1 MLKIAY
7 DPQIFSGQK
16 YGGVSRYICEL
27 ASRVSRIPEV
37 DVSIV
42 APMYVNAY
50 LESMPKGILCGFK
63 SPLPYDF
70 LRFYQRATSILCG
83 DIMLR
88 YLKPDIVHE
97 TYYFKYPLGS
107 KSSARVLTIYDMI
120 HEKFES
126 QFKYGDKT
134 AKHKAAAA
142 TRADHVICISE
153 STKRD
158 LIDILGINAEKISV
172 IHLGFDLMAANS
184 KEARQLDNDKHK
196 PYLLYVGTRGGYKN
210 FQLMLEA
217 YALSKQLKSEFKLV
231 CFGGGPFVAAELAL
245 FDKLNLSGNQI
256 IQLSGDD
263 QLLASC
269 YKGASAF
276 IFPSL
281 YEGFGIPPL
290 EAMSYGCP
298 VVCSNTSSIPEVV
311 GDAGQYFDPSDMQN
325 MQQAIEMVV
334 NSSELSASL
343 IAKGQIRLNQFSWD
357 KCVAETFDV
366 YRGMVE

>member
-1 MLKIAY
+1 MKIAY

-50 LESMPKGILCGFK
+50 LENVPKEILNGFK

-70 LRFYQRATSILCG
+70 LRLYQRATSMLFG

-88 YLKPDIVHE
+88 CLKPDIVHE
-97 TYYFKYPLGS
+97 TYYFKYSLGS
-107 KSSARVLTIYDMI
+107 KSAARVLTIYDMI

-126 QFKYGDKT
+126 QFQYGDKT

-142 TRADHVICISE
+142 ARADHVICISE

-158 LIDILGINAEKISV
+158 VVDILGISAEKISV

-184 KEARQLDNDKHK
+184 SDGRKVVNDTHK

-217 YALSKQLKSEFKLV
+217 YASSQQLKSEFKLI
-231 CFGGGPFVAAELAL
+231 CFGGGPFVAEELAL
-245 FDKLNLSGNQI
+245 INKLNLSESQI
-256 IQLSGDD
+256 IQLSGGD

-269 YKGASAF
+269 YRDASAF

-311 GDAGQYFDPSDMQN
+311 GDAGQYFDPYDMQS
-325 MQQAIEMVV
+325 MQHAIEVVV
-334 NSSELSASL
+334 NSAELSASL

-357 KCVAETFDV
+357 KCASETFDV
-366 YRGMVE
+366 YREMME

>member
-1 MLKIAY
+1 
-7 DPQIFSGQK
+7 
-16 YGGVSRYICEL
+16 
-27 ASRVSRIPEV
+27 
-37 DVSIV
+37 
-42 APMYVNAY
+42 
-50 LESMPKGILCGFK
+50 
-63 SPLPYDF
+63 
-70 LRFYQRATSILCG
+70 
-83 DIMLR
+83 
-88 YLKPDIVHE
+88 LKPDIVHE

-107 KSSARVLTIYDMI
+107 KSAARVLTIYDMI

-126 QFKYGDKT
+126 QFQYGDKT

-142 TRADHVICISE
+142 ARADHVICISE

-158 LIDILGINAEKISV
+158 VVDILGISAEKISV

-184 KEARQLDNDKHK
+184 NDGSKVTNDTHK
-196 PYLLYVGTRGGYKN
+196 PYLLYVGSRGGYKN

-217 YALSKQLKSEFKLV
+217 FALSQKLKSEFKLV
-231 CFGGGPFVAAELAL
+231 CFGGGPFVAEELAL
-245 FDKLNLSGNQI
+245 LNKLNLSESQI

-269 YKGASAF
+269 YRDASAF

-311 GDAGQYFDPSDMQN
+311 GDAGHYFDPYDMQS

-357 KCVAETFDV
+357 KCANETFDV
-366 YRGMVE
+366 YREMME